1 MNTESQIS
9 LSFTTQIAVVLR
21 AVRTALGWTQQ
32 DLANVAKVSKPT
44 IARIE
49 SMEMS
54 PRGDTINALVNAFR
68 AEGVEVDILADEVA
82 IRFKTPAL
90 LSAQNTLTSSKR

>member
-1 MNTESQIS
+1 MTESQAT
-9 LSFTTQIAVVLR
+9 LSFNTQIAVVLR

-32 DLANVAKVSKPT
+32 DLATIAKVSKPT

-49 SMEMS
+49 GMEMS

-82 IRFKTPAL
+82 IRFKTTAL